1 MEVVGVTNFNGGK
14 LRAPTF
20 VLTSGAVALCTPA
33 WMDGAGE
40 AAVEAA
46 VEGTADG
53 AVEGAAEAEGVEEGF
68 NAVK

>member
-1 MEVVGVTNFNGGK
+1 MASFNGGK

-20 VLTSGAVALCTPA
+20 GGGAVALCTPA

-40 AAVEAA
+40 VAVEAA
-46 VEGTADG
+46 VEGTAEG
-53 AVEGAAEAEGVEEGF
+53 AVEGAAEADGVEEGF